1 MTEEPKYTIGKVVKQ
16 LQEKYPDLSV
26 SKVRFL
32 EAEGLIT
39 PQRTKSGY
47 RMYSDHD
54 LALLDAILQM
64 QKTNFYPLSVI
75 KEKIEAAPEGFF
87 ETDLADHAD
96 STDEEVTEEVDLFS
110 QERHSIDEMA
120 EAAGVPASFVSE
132 LIEGGFLDVE
142 ADAYNHASISG
153 ADCALVKSAYELVEC
168 GFDLRTLK
176 SHVQRANR
184 DVFFYKQAL
193 AMASRKDPTSEHDA
207 TLEHLLDLN
216 DAIMR
221 VLVRRMAK

>member
-54 LALLDAILQM
+54 VARLEAILQM

-75 KEKIEAAPEGFF
+75 KEKIDAAPEGFF
-87 ETDLADHAD
+87 ESNTAPDGA
-96 STDEEVTEEVDLFS
+96 EEVVEEHVDAFA
-110 QERHSIDEMA
+110 QGRHSIDET
-120 EAAGVPASFVSE
+120 AAAAQVPSSFVSE
-132 LIEGGFLDVE
+132 LIENGFLDVE
-142 ADAYNHASISG
+142 ADASNHVSVSG
-153 ADCALVKSAYELVEC
+153 ADLALVKSAYELVGC

-176 SHVQRANR
+176 SHIQRANR

-193 AMASRKDPTSEHDA
+193 AMAARKDPDTSPDA

-216 DAIMR
+216 DAMVR